1 MVDPVGPMVQQTF
14 TIRLHVYACYTK
26 SSVFSKTQSTQSTQE
41 YYCQHHW
48 TVVRDRLLYH
58 HISHNGKLG
67 KGFSTEPWC
76 SPTFTTKLLLSPA
89 RVTTMLTPLYS
100 ACTSHSST
108 PDFLMAN
115 LNNLV
120 TSFGTISSAF
130 STSAKASYN
139 LFFLASTICCIMN
152 MTSLVPFLD
161 INRNCTSS
169 SCT

>member
-1 MVDPVGPMVQQTF
+1 MF
-14 TIRLHVYACYTK
+14 LSTIWYFIHIFRI
-26 SSVFSKTQSTQSTQE
+26 SIMQSE
-41 YYCQHHW
+41 LKW
-48 TVVRDRLLYH
+48 LYH

-89 RVTTMLTPLYS
+89 HVTTMLTHLYS
-100 ACTSHSST
+100 AITACTSHSST
-108 PDFLMAN
+108 PDFLMAH

-120 TSFGTISSAF
+120 TSIGTLSSAF

-139 LFFLASTICCIMN
+139 FFFLASIICCIMN
-152 MTSLVPFLD
+152 MASLVPFLG

-169 SCT
+169 S